1 MDKVHTYDTL
11 MSRTYHME
19 YEPSADQINPYVKV
33 VEHKVRPRLE
43 EVFKRDKYRRPLSAL
58 LNSRKTDP
66 YLDKNHST
74 LNNLHSFEHT
84 MQGKI
89 SQAAPTKEH

>member
-19 YEPSADQINPYVKV
+19 YEPSACPINPYVKV
-33 VEHKVRPRLE
+33 IEHKTRPRLE

-58 LNSRKTDP
+58 LNSKAHDP
-66 YLDKNHST
+66 ILDKNHSALNT
-74 LNNLHSFEHT
+74 L
-84 MQGKI
+84 
-89 SQAAPTKEH
+89 